1 MKTMKKTVV
10 LCLAFVLLILPL
22 SSCMFSEA
30 WRFSRLE
37 DAEKLDFLIQK
48 CNERFEEGSYTESKL
63 LATVEGDMPEQSGF
77 VGKLTYEASGTEKS
91 AVWKYGTDEM
101 RYHTESSAKLNLTQQ
116 TATRD
121 RIIKT
126 TKSTSEG
133 FLNGMMYTSES
144 EKTEANKIADSKD
157 PVEFSRKHQVT
168 ASECQ
173 KYLEETKLTRSSL
186 DVLFEEPRE
195 HMTYTV
201 EADREAKTYLLTIT
215 VNEPSDELL
224 EWFGSEAMDEIEVK
238 ALEVK
243 LHFDEAFALTR
254 ADYRLEATVAFAGA
268 EDLSMVV
275 TVEDTM
281 RPAQEGDFSLPEKID
296 EYEELDFLTLNLLRH
311 RADQLQKRE
320 QGAFSAKTTATVSL
334 FGQTVTHSNKNNVNY
349 QDASD
354 HYRLVIHSETT
365 GEETVK
371 ETLAYNGGE
380 LRSYIDDYKVSS
392 QKFSDEEAEE
402 MVTSLLSITDFDPQL
417 VKSVT
422 HGKAGAKTE
431 VTLHFNNGKI
441 FDEMVS
447 DSLGQL
453 EHGSY
458 SVLMR
463 FLMDEETGEI
473 SEVVFRIAVQDAEN
487 EDVDILVLTMT
498 LNGISDTPDLSW
510 ISTH

>member
-22 SSCMFSEA
+22 SSCMFHEA
-30 WRFSRLE
+30 WRFSKLE

-63 LATVEGDMPEQSGF
+63 SMTVEGDMPEINGF
-77 VGKLTYEASGTEKS
+77 VGKLTYEATGSAKS
-91 AVWKYGTDEM
+91 AAWKYGTDEM
-101 RYHTESSAKLNLTQQ
+101 RYRTESSAKFNLTQQ

-126 TKSTSEG
+126 TTSTSEG
-133 FLNGMMYTSES
+133 FLNGMMYTFES

-186 DVLFEEPRE
+186 DVLFESPRE

-201 EADREAKTYLLTIT
+201 EADREAKTYLLSIT

-224 EWFGSEAMDEIEVK
+224 EMFGTDGMDEVEVK

-243 LHFDEAFALTR
+243 MSFDEAFALTR

-281 RPAQEGDFSLPEKID
+281 RPAQESDFALPEKID
-296 EYEELDFLTLNLLRH
+296 EYEEIDFLTLNLLEY

-334 FGQTVTHSNKNNVNY
+334 LGQTVTQSNKNTVNY
-349 QDASD
+349 QNASD

-371 ETLAYNGGE
+371 ETLVYDGRD
-380 LRSYIDDYKVSS
+380 LCSYIDDYKVSS
-392 QKFSDEEAEE
+392 QKCSDAEAEA
-402 MVTSLLSITDFDPQL
+402 MVTSLLAITDFDPQL

-463 FLMDEETGEI
+463 FLLDEETGEI

-487 EDVDILVLTMT
+487 EDVDILILTMT
-498 LNGISDTPDLSW
+498 LSGISDTPDLSW